1 MMSSHVA
8 LSDIFLITSM
18 ACFLVVGM
26 KHLLSQTLSEC
37 RVPLAGCQE
46 SGFSFGRQDQVGN
59 FAHRPLAAFFCT
71 DVVDGFEDGWHGICR
86 SGRKTYGTEGFE
98 VVHVVT
104 DVGNLIERK
113 PILLCER
120 GERSEERRVGK
131 ECRSRWSPYH

>member
-46 SGFSFGRQDQVGN
+46 SGFSFGREDQVSQ
-59 FAHRPLAAFFCT
+59 FAHGALAAFFHA
-71 DVVDGFEDGWHGICR
+71 DVVDGFEDGWHGIGW
-86 SGRKTYGTEGFE
+86 SSRKPHGTEGFE

-104 DVGNLIERK
+104 DVDDLIERK

-120 GERSEERRVGK
+120 GEQRQLVVN
-131 ECRSRWSPYH
+131 PL

>member
-46 SGFSFGRQDQVGN
+46 SGFSFGREDQVGN
-59 FAHRPLAAFFCT
+59 FADRPLATFFRA
-71 DVVDGFEDGWHGICR
+71 DVADGFEDGWHGIGR
-86 SGRKTYGTEGFE
+86 SGREADGAKGTQ
-98 VVHVVT
+98 VVHVVAN
-104 DVGNLIERK
+104 VGHLIERK
-113 PILLCER
+113 PI
-120 GERSEERRVGK
+120 
-131 ECRSRWSPYH
+131 

>member
-1 MMSSHVA
+1 MMSSHLA

-46 SGFSFGRQDQVGN
+46 SGFSFGREDQVGN
-59 FAHRPLAAFFCT
+59 FADRPFAAFFRA
-71 DVVDGFEDGWHGICR
+71 DVVDGFEDGWHGVGRGCR
-86 SGRKTYGTEGFE
+86 EPHGTEGFE
-98 VVHVVT
+98 IIHVVT
-104 DVGNLIERK
+104 YVSNLIERN

-120 GERSEERRVGK
+120 GEQR
-131 ECRSRWSPYH
+131 